1 MQKYKYIMIY
11 GATISN
17 IRYNFRSRDRKLDS
31 RET

>member
-1 MQKYKYIMIY
+1 MVQLKLDDYILIC
-11 GATISN
+11 ISN